1 MLHWPENVVIPLEG
15 VLVVLMS
22 IMIWKHLQSGLE
34 FPKFMKKDSDSR
46 SSSSGGSCFPATKEN
61 KTTHYAAYFTTVT
74 CTLTGTE
81 GKVSGPIQGS
91 NILKRTF
98 MMEKNLHI

>member
-1 MLHWPENVVIPLEG
+1 
-15 VLVVLMS
+15 
-22 IMIWKHLQSGLE
+22 
-34 FPKFMKKDSDSR
+34 MKKDSDSR

-61 KTTHYAAYFTTVT
+61 KTTYYAAYFTT

-98 MMEKNLHI
+98 IMKKKLAHLGMLVHFEQQNGDTDRLLICRVSI